1 MHDREEIV
9 GGVSMHLD
17 DPEETLARLPERL
30 PFYGPSALPIDYEKD
45 LGDPGEFPHTRG
57 TRAPRARRPDQGH
70 DFIVREL
77 SGEGSPRRSNEQFH
91 YLLEHG
97 ATGLDVIGDTP
108 TQCFLD
114 PDHPFARHAVGNQ
127 GVSVCRGADY
137 VELYEGI
144 PLDRVSCDHSL
155 PGGFATA
162 GFFLAAER
170 HGFDAGALRGSA
182 ILPPLY
188 AEDTAYSSNLPV
200 ELHMRLATDSIEF
213 AAEHMPRYHPFI
225 EDTYYI
231 SDGSVDIVDE
241 MALGFVELREVVRR
255 LLDRGLKVD
264 AFAPRI
270 ALLVNCRMDFFAE
283 VAKIRASRRLY
294 ARMMREEFGARD
306 PRSLAINVAAH
317 TSGATMTAQ
326 QLGNNI
332 ARGAIQ
338 ATALY
343 MAGVRAM
350 EISAF
355 DEALRTPSKDA
366 HVVALGTQHVVQLE
380 SGVADVADPLG
391 GSWYV
396 ERLTTEIED
405 RIRARIAQI
414 EADGDV
420 VELAQGGYFRGI
432 FEEAMVANDVALR
445 GGGRPIVGVSVN
457 RIPESQDT
465 LLREVAEERI
475 EPDYERIAAI
485 AAWRGARDGA
495 AVTAALDRLE
505 NRCRDGAN
513 VMPGLLEAL
522 RAEASMGECIGVLR
536 ECYGRPYDPLGG
548 TERPR

>member
-1 MHDREEIV
+1 M
-9 GGVSMHLD
+9 D
-17 DPEETLARLPERL
+17 DLQERL
-30 PFYGPSALPIDYEKD
+30 SEIPARDLFYAPPDAPVDYAEE
-45 LGDPGEFPHTRG
+45 LGDPGEYPHTRG
-57 TRAPRARRPDQGH
+57 TRRPRARSAGEGR

-108 TQCFLD
+108 TQAFMD
-114 PDHPFARHAVGNQ
+114 PDHPYARHAVGNQ
-127 GVSVCRGADY
+127 GVSVCRAADFID
-137 VELYEGI
+137 LYEGI

-162 GFFLAAER
+162 GYFLAAQH
-170 HGFDAGALRGSA
+170 HGFAAAALRGSA

-213 AAEHMPRYHPFI
+213 AAERMPKYHPFI

-255 LLDRGLKVD
+255 LLARGLDVD

-294 ARMMREEFGARD
+294 ARMMRDEFGARD

-396 ERLTTEIED
+396 ESLTGEVEG

-420 VELAQGGYFRGI
+420 VELAERGYFRTI
-432 FEEAMVANDVALR
+432 FEEAMVANDTALR
-445 GGGRPIVGVSVN
+445 GGERAVVGVNVN
-457 RIPESQDT
+457 RIPAARDT

-485 AAWRGARDGA
+485 ADWRAGRDRA
-495 AVTAALDRLE
+495 AVVASLDRLE
-505 NRCRDGAN
+505 AGCRDGAN